1 MSTSAP
7 EAPQVP
13 PIPEPQPRVLRRSSD
28 DKMVA
33 GVCGG
38 LAHYLGVDPVLIRL
52 AAVALAL
59 SGGVG
64 ILLYVVAAII
74 LPVDGERSPAPPA
87 TGRSGGGMLAGIVLV
102 LLGGFLLLRQ
112 ITPWPDASIGWPAVV
127 VAVGIV
133 ILVSA
138 RRQP

>member
-7 EAPQVP
+7 EVPQAPT
-13 PIPEPQPRVLRRSSD
+13 PEPQPRVLRRSSD
-28 DKMVA
+28 DRMIA

-74 LPVDGERSPAPPA
+74 VPADGPGAGPPRDARS
-87 TGRSGGGMLAGIVLV
+87 GGGGMLAGIILV
-102 LLGGFLLLRQ
+102 LLGAFLLLRQ
-112 ITPWPDASIGWPAVV
+112 VTPWLNASIGWPVVV

-138 RRQP
+138 RRPS

>member
-1 MSTSAP
+1 MSASAP
-7 EAPQVP
+7 EAPRAPEIRTP
-13 PIPEPQPRVLRRSSD
+13 PPRVLRRSRD

-52 AAVALAL
+52 AVVALAL

-64 ILLYVVAAII
+64 VLLYIVAAIV
-74 LPVDGERSPAPPA
+74 LPVEDGTAGPPVPRRSN
-87 TGRSGGGMLAGIVLV
+87 GGGLLAGIVLV
-102 LLGGFLLLRQ
+102 LLGLFLLLRQ

-127 VAVGIV
+127 VAVGVV
-133 ILVSA
+133 ILVTA